1 MINPAQTTAAQGD
14 SPSPRTVALVAGVLF
29 IITFVTSIAAALLY
43 GPALDNPGS
52 LAGAGADMPV
62 RLGVLL
68 EVLLVIA
75 NIGCAI
81 VLFPIL
87 RRTNEAVALGYVA
100 ARIMECTLI
109 VIGFL
114 ALLAVMTL
122 RLADAGPVG
131 TSLVA
136 IHNWT
141 FLLGPGFVDGF
152 GTGLLL
158 GYLMYRSGLVPRRM
172 ALFGLIGGPLLML
185 SGIAVL
191 LGVIP
196 QFSPVQGIL
205 TIPEIIWEAFLG
217 LYLTFHGFKAS
228 PLSAPTLPT
237 GAPSPG
243 YAAA

>member
-1 MINPAQTTAAQGD
+1 MIDTAQAIAIEGD
-14 SPSPRTVALVAGVLF
+14 APSPRTVAFVAGVLF
-29 IITFVTSIAAALLY
+29 IITFVSSIAGALLY
-43 GPALDNPGS
+43 GPVLADPGS
-52 LAGAGADMPV
+52 IAGAGADIPV
-62 RLGVLL
+62 RVGVLC
-68 EVLLVIA
+68 EVILVIA

-87 RRTNEAVALGYVA
+87 RHTNEAVALGYVA

-114 ALLAVMTL
+114 ALLAVVTL
-122 RLADAGPVG
+122 RLADAGSIG

-141 FLLGPGFVDGF
+141 FLLGPGFVDGI

-158 GYLMYRSGLVPRRM
+158 GYLMYRSALVPRPM
-172 ALFGLIGGPLLML
+172 ALFGLIGGPLLAI

-196 QFSPVQGIL
+196 QFSPWQGIA
-205 TIPEIIWEAFLG
+205 TIPEVIWEAFLG
-217 LYLTFHGFKAS
+217 LYLTFHGFRATQ
-228 PLSAPTLPT
+228 PARVGT
-237 GAPSPG
+237 
-243 YAAA
+243 